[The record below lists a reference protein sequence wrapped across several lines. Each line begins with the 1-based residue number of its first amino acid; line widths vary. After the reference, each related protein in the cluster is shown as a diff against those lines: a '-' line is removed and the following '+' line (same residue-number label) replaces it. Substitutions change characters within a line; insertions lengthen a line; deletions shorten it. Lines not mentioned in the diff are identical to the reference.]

1 MLYLLCCLLL
11 LIREI
16 FSKDFYKN
24 SNLEDSVILLPDF
37 PSRTNLE
44 LQNISVNPTVVKKE
58 IMNLDLFE
66 LYKITS
72 NS

>member
-44 LQNISVNPTVVKKE
+44 LISVNPTVVKKD